1 MSSALDVAPAPA
13 PSSTDPGDCLDH
25 LSCCRDDNVALC
37 SADLTAV
44 EWAAR
49 DAFTD
54 PCVVCFAEAPQRPD
68 STSGWESHRGRGT
81 GKWAERPIPLSAAC
95 R

>member
-1 MSSALDVAPAPA
+1 MSSALDVDVAPA
-13 PSSTDPGDCLDH
+13 PSSTDPDDCLDH

-37 SADLTAV
+37 SADLTAA

-54 PCVVCFAEAPQRPD
+54 PCVVCFDLETADIFCPHSGTPAPPAPATPGDAPQP
-68 STSGWESHRGRGT
+68 
-81 GKWAERPIPLSAAC
+81 
-95 R
+95 